1 MARDGQSVIRILRD
15 KIISGEF
22 AAGERLAEIPTAERL
37 GISRTPVR
45 IAFRALAQEGLL
57 EKLPRRGYQ
66 VRNVTQTQICDSVEV
81 RGVLEGLAARQAA
94 EAGLN
99 QATCDGLLACLA
111 EGDELFEN
119 GLLREE
125 DVEKYHN
132 MNMRF
137 HDLIIA
143 ASDNSAIKAA
153 LALSEHMPFASVN
166 ALAFNPQQLDREFR
180 RLHYAH
186 MQHHA
191 VYQALVKGQSA
202 RAEALMKEHAHAT
215 LAYSDLFDTS
225 GAKTVLQKAS
235 QNV

>member
-1 MARDGQSVIRILRD
+1 MVRDGQSVLRILRD

-22 AAGERLAEIPTAERL
+22 SAGERLAEIPTAERL

-66 VRNVTQTQICDSVEV
+66 VRNVTSEQIYDSVEV
-81 RGVLEGLAARQAA
+81 RGVLEGLAARQAT

-99 QATCDGLLACLA
+99 QSTQDDLLACLA
-111 EGDELFEN
+111 LGDALFEK
-119 GLLREE
+119 GQLIEE
-125 DVEKYHN
+125 DIEHYQN
-132 MNMRF
+132 MNFRF
-137 HDLIIA
+137 HDLIIT
-143 ASDNSAIKAA
+143 ASGNRAIKAA

-166 ALAFNPQQLDREFR
+166 ALTFNPQQLAREYR
-180 RLHYAH
+180 RLQYAH
-186 MQHHA
+186 LQHHA

-215 LAYSDLFDTS
+215 LAYSDLFDNDS
-225 GAKTVLQKAS
+225 AKTVLHK
-235 QNV
+235 N

>member
-1 MARDGQSVIRILRD
+1 MVRDGQSVIRILRD

-22 AAGERLAEIPTAERL
+22 SAGERLAEIPTAERL

-66 VRNVTQTQICDSVEV
+66 VRNVSSAQICDSIEV

-94 EAGLN
+94 ETGLN
-99 QATCDGLLACLA
+99 QVTREELYACLEA
-111 EGDELFEN
+111 GDALFVN
-119 GLLREE
+119 GAVVE
-125 DVEKYHN
+125 DDIETYHN

-143 ASDNSAIKAA
+143 ASGNSAIKAA

-166 ALAFNPQQLDREFR
+166 ALAFNPQQLEREFR
-180 RLHYAH
+180 RLQYAH

-191 VYQALVKGQSA
+191 VYHALINGQSA
-202 RAEALMKEHAHAT
+202 RAESLMKEHAHAT
-215 LAYSDLFDTS
+215 LAYSDLFDKHA
-225 GAKTVLQKAS
+225 AKTVLQKG
-235 QNV
+235 

>member
-1 MARDGQSVIRILRD
+1 MVRDGQSVIRILRD

-22 AAGERLAEIPTAERL
+22 SAGERLAEIPTAERL

-66 VRNVTQTQICDSVEV
+66 VRNVSAAQICDSVEV

-99 QATCDGLLACLA
+99 QANREALLDCLA
-111 EGDELFEN
+111 VGDALFEN
-119 GLLREE
+119 GVLVE
-125 DVEKYHN
+125 DDIEKYHN

-143 ASDNSAIKAA
+143 ASDNGAIKAA
-153 LALSEHMPFASVN
+153 LALSEHLPFASVN
-166 ALAFNPQQLDREFR
+166 ALAFNPQQLDREYR

-191 VYQALVKGQSA
+191 VYHALINGQSA
-202 RAEALMKEHAHAT
+202 RAEALMREHAHAT
-215 LAYSDLFDTS
+215 LAYSDLFDQHA
-225 GAKTVLQKAS
+225 AKTVLQKS
-235 QNV
+235 